1 MKSKVFSKVLSTFFK
16 SREIDGLI
24 IYHDDEYTTF
34 KEGFPF
40 AEEFKV
46 PLLKIKNPNNIPFSY
61 NALKGLLEE
70 DIQTIQSFAGTNYG
84 GSVIS
89 KIIVFNNLDS
99 GDYYF
104 PEELENKLINCLNT
118 DFIDISYI
126 DFNTIY
132 TINAKYVVD
141 SDFEMVWE
149 GWEEL
154 KVYLTLDVK
163 HINVKNLVTNE
174 VELIED
180 EEKIKRIVYDII
192 WRDAYTFE
200 DPVWECFVK
209 YVKPYKTFLDDQW
222 QFVSLKIM
230 VR

>member
-34 KEGFPF
+34 QEGFPF

-46 PLLKIKNPNNIPFSY
+46 PILKIKNPNNIPFSY
-61 NALKGLLEE
+61 NALKGLLED
-70 DIQTIQSFAGTNYG
+70 DIQTIQSFAGTKYG
-84 GSVIS
+84 NNVIS
-89 KIIVFNNLDS
+89 KIIVFNDFDR

-118 DFIDISYI
+118 DFIDITFRDS
-126 DFNTIY
+126 NTIF
-132 TINAKYVVD
+132 TINARYVVD
-141 SDFEMVWE
+141 SDFEIVWE
-149 GWEEL
+149 DLEEL
-154 KVYLTLDVK
+154 RVHITLDVK
-163 HINVKNLVTNE
+163 HISVKNLKTDE

-180 EEKIKRIVYDII
+180 KRKIQNIVYDIRY
-192 WRDAYTFE
+192 RDAYTFE
-200 DPVWECFVK
+200 DPIWECFVK

-222 QFVSLKIM
+222 QYVIVNIM
-230 VR
+230 VE

>member
-104 PEELENKLINCLNT
+104 PEELEKKLINCLNT

-126 DFNTIY
+126 HFNTIY

-180 EEKIKRIVYDII
+180 EEKIKRIVYDVI
-192 WRDAYTFE
+192 WRDSYTFE